1 MEFFDT
7 TDITIMSSIS
17 FLVAALYYYTKS
29 WGDWSQTTT
38 RELNKRFFL
47 NILFAI
53 IIYVISFIVLFYST
67 KFILNYFYY
76 P

>member
-1 MEFFDT
+1 MGFFDT

-38 RELNKRFFL
+38 RELNKKFF
-47 NILFAI
+47 
-53 IIYVISFIVLFYST
+53 
-67 KFILNYFYY
+67 
-76 P
+76 